1 MSLRWK
7 DDATRSKQLDL
18 SSSLAQLLARS
29 FAHLIDPIG
38 NHRHNGER
46 ADMTARIDQ
55 LIGSTKIGTSTRL
68 GQRLPR
74 VEQPRAHYCPLSQ
87 KPGDRMVGAASL
99 TDRGKA
105 VHQAVSQVV
114 RRGQGNLCWGIRDVS
129 RT

>member
-18 SSSLAQLLARS
+18 SGSLAQLLARS

-38 NHRHNGER
+38 NHRHDRER
-46 ADMTARIDQ
+46 ADMAARIDQ
-55 LIGSTKIGTSTRL
+55 LAGSAKIGTSAGL
-68 GQRLPR
+68 CQRLSRVKKPR
-74 VEQPRAHYCPLSQ
+74 PHYCPLGQ
-87 KPGDRMVGAASL
+87 EPGDRMVGAASL

-114 RRGQGNLCWGIRDVS
+114 RRGQGNLCRGIRDVS